1 MTGNLD
7 RAISIVYYATMPRP
21 HRHATIDEDLLPSWT
36 TRSHDYARQVESMR
50 EIRELTNNVAGAYRR
65 RDELFHALA
74 LSNSLSRQDMARAAG
89 LNKTRVDQ
97 IIREMAEEDQR
108 RKNVEAEERVRRH
121 MP

>member
-1 MTGNLD
+1 ML
-7 RAISIVYYATMPRP
+7 SVPRP
-21 HRHATIDEDLLPSWT
+21 HRHATLDDDLLPTWT

-50 EIRELTNNVAGAYRR
+50 EIRELTNNVAAAYRR

-108 RKNVEAEERVRRH
+108 HRNVEAEERLRRH

>member
-1 MTGNLD
+1 
-7 RAISIVYYATMPRP
+7 MPRP

-36 TRSHDYARQVESMR
+36 TSSHDYARQVESMR
-50 EIRELTNNVAGAYRR
+50 EIRELANNVAGAYHR

-108 RKNVEAEERVRRH
+108 RKNVEAQERVRRH
-121 MP
+121 MPRG

>member
-1 MTGNLD
+1 M
-7 RAISIVYYATMPRP
+7 RP
-21 HRHATIDEDLLPSWT
+21 MARSHRHATIEEDLLPSWT

-50 EIRELTNNVAGAYRR
+50 EIRELTNDVAGAYRR

-121 MP
+121 MPGD

>member
-1 MTGNLD
+1 MN
-7 RAISIVYYATMPRP
+7 
-21 HRHATIDEDLLPSWT
+21 EDLLPSWT
-36 TRSHDYARQVESMR
+36 TRSHDYGRQVESMR
-50 EIRELTNNVAGAYRR
+50 EIRELTNNLAGAYLR

-108 RKNVEAEERVRRH
+108 RKNIEAEERVRRH
-121 MP
+121 MPGG